1 MSFGENQYQKILSKN
16 REKYINL
23 IKPTLTNPIF
33 IIKDKNGGYLFIKSF
48 ITEDKKIYFNSVVVN
63 IENKNIII
71 SNHQVKLN
79 KIVNR
84 IFESGKI
91 LFPVGS
97 FSAVPTFENEPQH
110 EATLSFGNYK
120 DSISQNISKLQEI
133 LYKDLEISILK
144 FSEILN
150 DNDEFRINS
159 EFFRKKYIQTIDKIK
174 NMDFQYLQNLYFF
187 NGRYKQPIY
196 NENSSLKIINSQY
209 IRDYFIDYENAKKG
223 IGNIVPKKAVLIN
236 STGVGTLGR
245 VNIHYLDEDFSVDN
259 HVNVIVTNNLNPY
272 YLMSFLKSKYGQN
285 LINRYYS
292 GSSGQIEIYAKNFD
306 KFVIPIFSNTF
317 QSQIENFVKTAYE
330 KLKESKKF
338 YKEAESLLLEE
349 LDLKDFTPTNKNIT
363 IKNLSESFTLTGRL
377 DSEYYQAKYDEVI
390 EKIKSY
396 KGGYCKLSD
405 IAITIRGSLISD
417 EYYSN
422 KGVPYIRGADISS
435 NILNKEKMIYI
446 NSNFIFTKEIKV
458 ITNDIIFSLI
468 GSVGTLAVVTE
479 EFNNSYISNNLG
491 LIRIINDKI
500 SANCLHLIL
509 ISNKIGKYYFEQKQ
523 MKTAQPKISDKDVQ
537 QFIIP
542 IIEKNIQTQIEQKI
556 KESFKLKKESKNL
569 LDLAVKS
576 VEVAIEKGEN
586 KGMELIKEKI

>member
-1 MSFGENQYQKILSKN
+1 MLEGLEAVELRLSEVKKDNEKFRIDSEYFKKEYFEIENIIKKHKFIKLRDTNCEIIHPAEIKRNFVSQKDGVLFFRTQNLRALKIDLSNQVFISKEDAKKLSKN
-16 REKYINL
+16 EIKYSDILMTRTGANFGDCFIYHLNEKTISSSHV
-23 IKPTLTNPIF
+23 F
-33 IIKDKNGGYLFIKSF
+33 IIRNY
-48 ITEDKKIYFNSVVVN
+48 YFN
-63 IENKNIII
+63 
-71 SNHQVKLN
+71 Q
-79 KIVNR
+79 
-84 IFESGKI
+84 
-91 LFPVGS
+91 S
-97 FSAVPTFENEPQH
+97 FLA
-110 EATLSFGNYK
+110 
-120 DSISQNISKLQEI
+120 I
-133 LYKDLEISILK
+133 
-144 FSEILN
+144 
-150 DNDEFRINS
+150 
-159 EFFRKKYIQTIDKIK
+159 
-174 NMDFQYLQNLYFF
+174 FF
-187 NGRYKQPIY
+187 NTKFGKT
-196 NENSSLKIINSQY
+196 
-209 IRDYFIDYENAKKG
+209 
-223 IGNIVPKKAVLIN
+223 LIN
-236 STGVGTLGR
+236 KGMYGGLQPE
-245 VNIHYLDEDFSVDN
+245 IA
-259 HVNVIVTNNLNPY
+259 PY
-272 YLMSFLKSKYGQN
+272 YL
-285 LINRYYS
+285 
-292 GSSGQIEIYAKNFD
+292 KNIP
-306 KFVIPIFSNTF
+306 IPIFSNIF
-317 QSQIENFVKTAYE
+317 QSQIENLVKTAYE
-330 KLKESKKF
+330 KLKESKKL

-377 DSEYYQAKYDEVI
+377 DSEYYQPKYDEII

-396 KGGYCKLSD
+396 NGGYCKLSD

-569 LDLAVKS
+569 LDLAVQA
-576 VEVAIEKGEN
+576 VEIAIEKGEN
-586 KGMELIKEKI
+586 KGIELIKEKI